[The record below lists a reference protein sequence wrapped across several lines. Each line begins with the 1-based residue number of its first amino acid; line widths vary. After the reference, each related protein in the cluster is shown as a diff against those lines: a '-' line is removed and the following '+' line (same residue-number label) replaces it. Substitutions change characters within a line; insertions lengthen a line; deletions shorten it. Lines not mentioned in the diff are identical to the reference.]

1 MGRTAFTGG
10 ESQGYSGD
18 IAKEQESGKKKGK
31 RTETGKTDKE
41 RKAMAEN

>member
-18 IAKEQESGKKKGK
+18 IAKEQESGKK
-31 RTETGKTDKE
+31 
-41 RKAMAEN
+41 RKKDWNRKNG

>member
-18 IAKEQESGKKKGK
+18 IAKEQESGKKKEKGLKQEKRIKKGK
-31 RTETGKTDKE
+31 Q
-41 RKAMAEN
+41 